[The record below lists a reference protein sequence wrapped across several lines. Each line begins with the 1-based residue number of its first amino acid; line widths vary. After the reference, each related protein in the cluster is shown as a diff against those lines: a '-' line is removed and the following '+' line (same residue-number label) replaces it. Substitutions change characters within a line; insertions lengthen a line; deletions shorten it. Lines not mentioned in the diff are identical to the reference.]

1 MKIGL
6 EVHVALPTK
15 TKLFCSDLAYENQ
28 EEPNSNV
35 CPVCLGLPGAKPVL
49 NQKALEISVGIAKA
63 LNCEIT
69 EKTWFVRKVY
79 FYPDLPK
86 GYQITQL
93 DGAVGIKGY
102 VDLNG
107 KKIGIRRVQIE
118 EDPARIIREKDYTL
132 IDFNRSGVPLNEI
145 VTEPDITSLE
155 ELKNFIEELR
165 STLYYQGVNIN
176 QELKT
181 DLNISLAEKRVEIK
195 NVTGVRNLIAAAEYE
210 IKRQSA
216 LIKEGKEINAETR
229 SYKED
234 SNETVSSR
242 EKETEEEYG
251 FTFEPDL
258 TFYDT
263 AKLSIP
269 KAVIASSA
277 AKELAYKNEYSEK
290 TIRELILFNKKN
302 LSLLSSLSKEEFKKG
317 VSLIEKFASFG
328 IEDFSDEEFKKMV
341 GQDISSLEKDGFLQ
355 LLGRS
360 SKYEE
365 KPDEKEIETRVM
377 EILSL
382 DKNLLARGINDE
394 KAMGFMIG
402 KVKEKYHVS
411 GKEAADIIKK
421 VIKRILNN

>member
-49 NQKALEISVGIAKA
+49 NQKALEISTSIAKA
-63 LNCEIT
+63 LNCEIN

-102 VDLNG
+102 VNLNG
-107 KKIGIRRVQIE
+107 KRIGIRRVQIE
-118 EDPARIIREKDYTL
+118 EDPARIIREKDYSL

-145 VTEPDITSLE
+145 VTEPDITSLD
-155 ELKNFIEELR
+155 ELKGFIEELR
-165 STLYYQGVNIN
+165 SILYYQGVNIN

-210 IKRQSA
+210 IRRQSS
-216 LIKEGKEINAETR
+216 LIQEGKEINAETR

-234 SNETVSSR
+234 TDETVSSR

-263 AKLSIP
+263 TKLSIQ
-269 KAVIASSA
+269 KAVIASSV
-277 AKELAYKNEYSEK
+277 AKELAYKQEYNEK

-302 LSLLSSLSKEEFKKG
+302 LSLLIGLSKDEFKKG
-317 VSLIEKFASFG
+317 VSLIEKLASFG
-328 IEDFSDEEFKKMV
+328 IDDYSEEEFNKMIK
-341 GQDISSLEKDGFLQ
+341 QDISSLEKDGFLQ
-355 LLGRS
+355 LLGRT

-365 KPDEKEIETRVM
+365 KADEEEIEAGIKEM
-377 EILSL
+377 LSL
-382 DKNLLARGINDE
+382 DKSLLDRGINDG

-411 GKEAADIIKK
+411 GKEAADFIKK
-421 VIKRILNN
+421 VIKSMLNN

>member
-49 NQKALEISVGIAKA
+49 NQKALEISTSIAKA
-63 LNCEIT
+63 LNCEIN

-102 VDLNG
+102 VNLNG
-107 KKIGIRRVQIE
+107 KMIGIRRVQIE
-118 EDPARIIREKDYTL
+118 EDPARIIREKDYSL

-145 VTEPDITSLE
+145 VTEPDITSLD
-155 ELKNFIEELR
+155 ELKGFIEELR
-165 STLYYQGVNIN
+165 SILYYQGVNIN

-210 IKRQSA
+210 IRRQSS
-216 LIKEGKEINAETR
+216 LIQEGKEINAETR

-234 SNETVSSR
+234 TDETVSSR

-263 AKLSIP
+263 TKLSIQ
-269 KAVIASSA
+269 KAVIASSV
-277 AKELAYKNEYSEK
+277 AKELAYKQEYNEK

-302 LSLLSSLSKEEFKKG
+302 LSLLIGLSKDEFKKG
-317 VSLIEKFASFG
+317 VSLIEKLASFG
-328 IEDFSDEEFKKMV
+328 IDDYSEEEFKKMIKR
-341 GQDISSLEKDGFLQ
+341 DISSLEKEGFLQ
-355 LLGRS
+355 LLGRT

-365 KPDEKEIETRVM
+365 KADEEEIEAGIKEM
-377 EILSL
+377 LSL
-382 DKNLLARGINDE
+382 DKSLLDRGINDG

-411 GKEAADIIKK
+411 GKEAADFIKK
-421 VIKRILNN
+421 VIKSMLNN

>member
-49 NQKALEISVGIAKA
+49 NQKALEISTSIAKA
-63 LNCEIT
+63 LNCEIN

-102 VDLNG
+102 VNLNG
-107 KKIGIRRVQIE
+107 KRIGIRRVQIE
-118 EDPARIIREKDYTL
+118 EDPARIIREKDYSL

-145 VTEPDITSLE
+145 VTEPDITSLD
-155 ELKNFIEELR
+155 ELKGFIEELR
-165 STLYYQGVNIN
+165 SILYYQGVNIN

-210 IKRQSA
+210 IRRQSS
-216 LIKEGKEINAETR
+216 LIQEGKEINAETR

-234 SNETVSSR
+234 TDETVSSR

-263 AKLSIP
+263 TKLSIQ
-269 KAVIASSA
+269 KAVIASSV

-302 LSLLSSLSKEEFKKG
+302 LSLLIGLSKDEFKKG
-317 VSLIEKFASFG
+317 VSLIEKLASFG
-328 IEDFSDEEFKKMV
+328 IDDYSEEEFKKMIK
-341 GQDISSLEKDGFLQ
+341 QDISSLEKDGFLQ
-355 LLGRS
+355 LLGRT

-365 KPDEKEIETRVM
+365 KADEEEIEAGIKEM
-377 EILSL
+377 LSL
-382 DKNLLARGINDE
+382 DKSLLDRGINDG

-411 GKEAADIIKK
+411 GKEAADFIKK
-421 VIKRILNN
+421 VIKSMLNN